1 MAGCRVR
8 FLLQKWILE
17 NFKLV
22 AVMESDAEPW
32 FEDARVKTC
41 ATILRRCSNA
51 NERMSTSVKF
61 VKFKRPLAQIIGV
74 APEQADL
81 RFPAVDSL
89 RDLIESVAADFEDP
103 RMRIIVKRQK
113 DLWEEGVPRARC
125 SRRTASL
132 DRRRV
137 RMTTIPLQTMM
148 GRRRKEGIGSSAA
161 IPNT

>member
-1 MAGCRVR
+1 MLAEGGHFGFLTSSSWLDVEYG

-41 ATILRRCSNA
+41 ATILQRCADA
-51 NERMSTSVKF
+51 NERMNTSVKF

-74 APEQADL
+74 APERAEL

-89 RDLIESVAADFEDP
+89 RDRIESTRSRFRGPANAHHREAP
-103 RMRIIVKRQK
+103 KRFVGGGRSRAQSAC
-113 DLWEEGVPRARC
+113 EEQC
-125 SRRTASL
+125 QRTDA
-132 DRRRV
+132 
-137 RMTTIPLQTMM
+137 
-148 GRRRKEGIGSSAA
+148 
-161 IPNT
+161 